1 MSHSQ
6 SNLRRIAQWQSTSIH
21 TEGVAVFESCSAY
34 QNPRDGN
41 PPVIFLSHCVPNPP
55 DKGEKIRA
63 HYDLNHIARRHPVHL
78 ICFARQ
84 EYELEAALELKD
96 RCASIYV
103 EMLPSS
109 ALVKAFTRFA
119 FG

>member
-1 MSHSQ
+1 G
-6 SNLRRIAQWQSTSIH
+6 QSTSIN

-34 QNPRDGN
+34 HNPTRQSGDTA
-41 PPVIFLSHCVPNPP
+41 VIFLSHCVPNPP

-63 HYDLNHIARRHPVHL
+63 HHELNHIARRHPVHL

-103 EMLPSS
+103 EMLPSA
-109 ALVKAFTRFA
+109 ALAKAF
-119 FG
+119 G